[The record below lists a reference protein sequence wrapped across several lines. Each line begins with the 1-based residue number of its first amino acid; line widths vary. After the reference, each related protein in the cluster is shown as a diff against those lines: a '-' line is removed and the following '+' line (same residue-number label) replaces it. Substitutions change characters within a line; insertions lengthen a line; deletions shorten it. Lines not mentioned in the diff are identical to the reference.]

1 VLKDLRDL
9 WVHRVRMD
17 RRDILEQPD
26 QVGHRE
32 TRDRLELQE
41 ILDLQDNLVLRV
53 SRDRQVHL
61 VRLVS
66 LAMSVSLV
74 SLVRLDTPEPR
85 DWLESRAV
93 SEQLE

>member
-1 VLKDLRDL
+1 MLKDPRDL
-9 WVHRVRMD
+9 WVLQVRMD

-41 ILDLQDNLVLRV
+41 ILEVQDNPVLRV